1 LLVVTLSAIATDTQ
15 WLSSK
20 AKTYENQTDNR
31 GDCIMTN
38 SNVRSSEYKAAGG
51 RAWYRAKVSSG
62 VSWQGPKTETA
73 LAEEN
78 QALVDSDQ
86 YYVDKAKVRQ
96 SLEQGYDESKVTV
109 VPAGKSGIK
118 KRTKNGWRKA

>member
-1 LLVVTLSAIATDTQ
+1 MA
-15 WLSSK
+15 
-20 AKTYENQTDNR
+20 
-31 GDCIMTN
+31 N
-38 SNVRSSEYKAAGG
+38 SNVRSSEYRAAGG
-51 RAWYRAKVSSG
+51 RAWHRVKTSAG

-78 QALVDSDQ
+78 QALADSDQ
-86 YYVDKAKVRQ
+86 YYVDKANVRQ
-96 SLEQGYDESKVTV
+96 ALAQGYDESKVKV